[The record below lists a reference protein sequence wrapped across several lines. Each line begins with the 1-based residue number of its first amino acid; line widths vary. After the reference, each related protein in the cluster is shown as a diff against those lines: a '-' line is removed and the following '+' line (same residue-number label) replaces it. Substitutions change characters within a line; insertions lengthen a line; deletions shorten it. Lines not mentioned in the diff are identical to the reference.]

1 MWYSDV
7 LDEDQQE
14 LEQIQNQGNT
24 GKVTA
29 ENKPGLFDGGFK
41 DSVGGS
47 FAGMAKA
54 LMPLFGTQQQ
64 NLDAAND
71 DKFQYDLFEYKKK
84 QGQIPQDQSYEDY
97 IKGARSSAV
106 KNTLTFI
113 EETKPDE
120 NSGIGAHVLY
130 GLTDYV
136 TRGVIGGVIGGV
148 GGAAYVTGQSEYS
161 YVKENLMSQGV
172 DPSTATKVAGTD
184 AVIAGG
190 AVYLPLSWGLKGKGG
205 IYKDALLSIGLN
217 TGIMNAG
224 RAISGN
230 VLESKG
236 YDKQAEYYD
245 INATTLTTDVV
256 LSSLMFGAG
265 RYVRSRQDGNTSDE
279 LDADAIQA
287 RDQAIEDTLIQNES
301 ELLDITPSQITD
313 PVQSNHH
320 QQNTIIATDQ
330 LLSGRPVDVPNSMP
344 VDPPKPKAMDYENSV
359 IPTHAKTIARQAKQA
374 GIDPSVALT
383 ISHIETG
390 GTFSHTAQ
398 NPSSSAHGLFQV
410 IDKTWRGLGGRNRS
424 DVNEQI
430 RIGLKH
436 IQLANRE
443 IQKAIGRPVVA
454 HEQYLGHLL
463 GPAGATHVLKADPNA
478 KLIDIVRKYDKE
490 NAEAIVNNNGMRNLT
505 VGEAINKWKK
515 KWDGLSRRYQSEST
529 STAYGMDGSSY
540 QVQYD
545 VVPLND
551 LVASNDAAY
560 GVNPL
565 YPAEL
570 QPRDRTR
577 VASRQQIEDMANN
590 LRPELLS
597 ESYKI
602 SDGAPIIDF
611 NNIVESGNGRTLAIG
626 KAYEAGKGAEYEAM
640 VRDMADRMGIPLTD
654 GIVSPVLVRRRITD
668 TDAVKFSRLA
678 NESDVAQMSV
688 TERATS
694 DADRLPDATLL
705 NVRSD
710 GSINIDGSTDY
721 VRQFVSALPKSEQAS
736 AMTPEGRLSQEGKRR
751 IESALMQ
758 KAYGDNNLV
767 ARMSEN
773 LDDDSKNIINA
784 LLKNAPRLAQLNDLA
799 AQGGRHANTI
809 AHDVAQAAQK
819 FSDLKANGLKVDDY
833 LNQQQL
839 FDDGLSPGAKELLKV
854 FDENGRSA
862 KVIGE
867 YLQKQI
873 DDVDQMG
880 DPRQGSLF
888 GDDAEGLAVSEI
900 VNSNPNQMIAV
911 RRTLGDGTEVETEIP
926 LKQYVEELD
935 AEVKRADLDN
945 LAAQTAIT
953 CALKF
958 GE

>member
-1 MWYSDV
+1 MWYSDA
-7 LDEDQQE
+7 LGEDQLTTE
-14 LEQIQNQGNT
+14 NLNNQGVT

-29 ENKPGLFDGGFK
+29 ENKPSLFDGGLTAIGQGVK
-41 DSVGGS
+41 AAGG
-47 FAGMAKA
+47 KL
-54 LMPLFGTQQQ
+54 LMPLFGDSED
-64 NLDAAND
+64 NLKVAQG
-71 DKFQYDLFEYKKK
+71 DKFQKDLFEYQKT
-84 QGQIPQDQSYEDY
+84 QGQIPQDLTFEDH
-97 IKGARSSAV
+97 IKGGHSSAI
-106 KNTLTFI
+106 KDTLTFI
-113 EETKPDE
+113 EDTKPGAD
-120 NSGIGAHVLY
+120 SGTGAHVIY

-136 TRGVIGGVIGGV
+136 TRGIAGGVAGGI

-217 TGIMNAG
+217 TGIMNVG
-224 RAISGN
+224 RAISGG
-230 VLESKG
+230 VLESEG
-236 YDKQAEYYD
+236 YEKQAEYYD
-245 INATTLTTDVV
+245 INSTTLTTDVV

-265 RYVRSRQDGNTSDE
+265 RYMRSRQENNTSEE
-279 LDADAIQA
+279 LNADAIQA
-287 RDQAIEDTLIQNES
+287 RNEAVEDVLTQNDLEVQD
-301 ELLDITPSQITD
+301 LAPSNLTD
-313 PVQSNHH
+313 PVQMNQH
-320 QQNTIIATDQ
+320 QQNTNIATQ
-330 LLSGRPVDVPNSMP
+330 QILSGRPVDVPNSVP
-344 VDPPKPKAMDYENSV
+344 VDPPKPKVMDYENSA

-410 IDKTWRGLGGRNRS
+410 IDKTWRGLGGRSRA

-478 KLIDIVRKYDKE
+478 RLIDIVRKYDKE

-565 YPAEL
+565 YPVEL

-577 VASRQQIEDMANN
+577 VASRQQVEEMANN
-590 LRPELLS
+590 LRPELLG
-597 ESYKI
+597 ESYKL

-626 KAYEAGKGAEYEAM
+626 KAYEGGKGIEYEAM
-640 VRDMADRMGIPLTD
+640 VRDMADRMGIPFE
-654 GIVSPVLVRRRITD
+654 GIVNPVLVRRRITD

-694 DADRLPDATLL
+694 DADRLPDPTLL

-721 VRQFVSALPKSEQAS
+721 VRQFVSALPKSEQAN
-736 AMTPEGRLSQEGKRR
+736 AMTPDGKLSQEGKRR

-819 FSDLKANGLKVDDY
+819 FSDLKANDLKVDDY
-833 LNQQQL
+833 LKQGQL
-839 FDDGLSPGAKELLKV
+839 IDDGLSPGAKELLKV

-862 KVIGE
+862 KAIGE

-911 RRTLGDGTEVETEIP
+911 RRTLEDGTEVETEIP

-935 AEVKRADLDN
+935 AEVKQADIDN